1 MAFDLN
7 SSLRENIKQLVPYSS
22 ARSEYK
28 GGEALFLD
36 ANENSLG
43 VPLSVASSFNRY
55 PDPLQL
61 ELKGKI
67 SSVKGIPEKNI
78 FIGNGSDEAIDLLVR
93 AFCRP
98 SQDNILICPPT
109 YGMYETSACINDV
122 KVKKVN
128 LLRQSFQLNV
138 PAILDAIDPGTKL
151 LFICNPNNPTGNN
164 FQKEDVL
171 TLLTVFPGIVVI
183 DEAYINYSS
192 FRSFIPYLT
201 EFPNLVIL
209 QTLSKAWGLAGLRI
223 GMAFA
228 SADIVEVFNK
238 IKPPYNVNTS
248 SQELAIKALANIT
261 EVNEWIVETVK
272 ERKKL
277 ATELG
282 KLNCV
287 VHVYPSETNFL
298 LVKVKDANDLYR
310 YLVQNNIVVRNRTN
324 VELCGNCIR
333 ITIGKREENVELIKT
348 IQKYGNQ

>member
-1 MAFDLN
+1 MTFDLN
-7 SSLRENIKQLVPYSS
+7 LILRENIKQLVPYSS

-36 ANENSLG
+36 ANENSFG
-43 VPLSVASSFNRY
+43 VPLTKISSFNRY

-61 ELKGKI
+61 ELKEKI
-67 SSVKGIPEKNI
+67 SSVKGIPAKNI
-78 FIGNGSDEAIDLLVR
+78 FVGNGSDEAIDLLIR

-98 SQDNILICPPT
+98 SQDNILVCPPT
-109 YGMYETSACINDV
+109 YGMYETSAGINDV
-122 KVKKVN
+122 NVKKVN
-128 LLRQSFQLNV
+128 LLKQSFQLNV
-138 PAILDAIDPGTKL
+138 QAILDAIDPYTRL

-171 TLLTVFPGIVVI
+171 TLLTTFPGIVVI

-209 QTLSKAWGLAGLRI
+209 QTLSKAWGLAGLRV

-228 SADIVEVFNK
+228 SFDIVEVFNK

-282 KLNCV
+282 KLKCV
-287 VHVYPSETNFL
+287 LNVYPSETNFL
-298 LVKVKDANDLYR
+298 LVKVTDANDLYR

-333 ITIGKREENVELIKT
+333 ITVGKREQNVELIKVV
-348 IQKYGNQ
+348 QKYGKQ